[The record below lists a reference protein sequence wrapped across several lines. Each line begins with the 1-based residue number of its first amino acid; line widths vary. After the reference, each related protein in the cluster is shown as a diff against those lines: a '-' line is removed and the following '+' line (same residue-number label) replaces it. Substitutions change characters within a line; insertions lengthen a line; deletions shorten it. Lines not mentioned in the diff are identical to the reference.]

1 MRADL
6 TMIWFVVR
14 AGSFRYDG
22 KVCEGK
28 FGAIENDYLLY
39 EHENKKKKVKW
50 TKDQEIEAVKSG
62 M

>member
-1 MRADL
+1 M
-6 TMIWFVVR
+6 VR

-28 FGAIENDYLLY
+28 FGAIENDHLLY
-39 EHENKKKKVKW
+39 EYENKKKKVKW
-50 TKDQEIEAVKSG
+50 TKDQETEAVKSG